1 MIKKS
6 VYDKSSPECRDLL
19 VNLTGQIEALMG
31 CHPENEKVI
40 LMWMVKHF
48 EGEAMVQWQLAY
60 GGATKEAPEGQR
72 IEYVINALAKAYAD
86 PLAATTVRM
95 ALKQLKWPE
104 RASVQHVLAKF
115 EELKNT
121 YESAVEDTV
130 DLLDLEKLDP
140 ILTKE

>member
-1 MIKKS
+1 
-6 VYDKSSPECRDLL
+6 
-19 VNLTGQIEALMG
+19 
-31 CHPENEKVI
+31 
-40 LMWMVKHF
+40 
-48 EGEAMVQWQLAY
+48 MVQWQLAY
-60 GGATKEAPEGQR
+60 GGAMKGAPEGQR

-86 PLAATTVRM
+86 PLAASTVRM

-130 DLLDLEKLDP
+130 GLLDLEKLDP